1 MHNTRLCQQHV
12 CVPAEEEADRR
23 GCWFWSRQKKT
34 RFEQFRGHCQ
44 SLSQTGAP
52 SNTHT
57 RHPCKRPQTHAR
69 YTCAREPSH
78 ENPVARVWP
87 RAWDQEHTTGPSQN
101 DELVFLRE
109 IFFDRADEH
118 AWTVVRGCRSAA
130 ENTRAWSKSHLL
142 TADEWPLKCRSS
154 VGSSG
159 SPAILV
165 EKPFPEFFKKTE

>member
-12 CVPAEEEADRR
+12 CVRAEEEAERR
-23 GCWFWSRQKKT
+23 GCWFWSQQKRTHAK
-34 RFEQFRGHCQ
+34 QLRGHCQ

-78 ENPVARVWP
+78 ETPVARVWP

-101 DELVFLRE
+101 DITTNSFFCAKYFLIE
-109 IFFDRADEH
+109 QMNM
-118 AWTVVRGCRSAA
+118 RGRWCEGAVLQPRTQ
-130 ENTRAWSKSHLL
+130 ERGVNHT
-142 TADEWPLKCRSS
+142 C
-154 VGSSG
+154 
-159 SPAILV
+159 
-165 EKPFPEFFKKTE
+165 